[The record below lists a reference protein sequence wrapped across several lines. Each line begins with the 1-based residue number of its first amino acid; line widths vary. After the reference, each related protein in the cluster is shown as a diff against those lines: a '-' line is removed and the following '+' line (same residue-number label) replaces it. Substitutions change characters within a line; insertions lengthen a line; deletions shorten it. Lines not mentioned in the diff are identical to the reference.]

1 LGQRCQ
7 PYTHSAELF
16 WRLCIVCGAEGS
28 SLWPMGLAQLF
39 RFGQLIP
46 SVRQRALGHVC
57 VWLKPGSASWSYK
70 CMLFIDAKQQMQ
82 AAPSASK
89 PVRLVVDPLVC
100 KISKPKNKAEFQ
112 VVPYDIE
119 VW

>member
-1 LGQRCQ
+1 
-7 PYTHSAELF
+7 
-16 WRLCIVCGAEGS
+16 
-28 SLWPMGLAQLF
+28 
-39 RFGQLIP
+39 
-46 SVRQRALGHVC
+46 
-57 VWLKPGSASWSYK
+57 
-70 CMLFIDAKQQMQ
+70 MLFIDAKQQMQ